1 MTKETKL
8 LIKVLE
14 WLEEGV
20 NTPPIGLRGA
30 IKEALAQPVQEP
42 VLQEIEQYRMQ
53 MAAISAA
60 ATGYL
65 QDRDGINPDYATV
78 ALHDVVKLYAKYDEL
93 YKAKDQTP
101 PLPVRPESC
110 QICAEIHAV
119 LDADESKIIRNAQEG
134 YPEGRTPRELT
145 LLERVKALCT
155 YAADWKRWC
164 IEAQALEQPPLPVQ
178 PEQEPMTFDAFL
190 NSKDFYE
197 LMQTYRHFQI
207 DAFKQFEAVK
217 DALRAIHN
225 TGVNK

>member
-14 WLEEGV
+14 WLEDGV

-42 VLQEIEQYRMQ
+42 VAWFRYE
-53 MAAISAA
+53 
-60 ATGYL
+60 
-65 QDRDGINPDYATV
+65 DGICIYYGTKAWDDLQP
-78 ALHDVVKLYAKYDEL
+78 LY
-93 YKAKDQTP
+93 T
-101 PLPVRPESC
+101 
-110 QICAEIHAV
+110 
-119 LDADESKIIRNAQEG
+119 
-134 YPEGRTPRELT
+134 T
-145 LLERVKALCT
+145 
-155 YAADWKRWC
+155 
-164 IEAQALEQPPLPVQ
+164 PPLPVQ

-225 TGVNK
+225 TGAK